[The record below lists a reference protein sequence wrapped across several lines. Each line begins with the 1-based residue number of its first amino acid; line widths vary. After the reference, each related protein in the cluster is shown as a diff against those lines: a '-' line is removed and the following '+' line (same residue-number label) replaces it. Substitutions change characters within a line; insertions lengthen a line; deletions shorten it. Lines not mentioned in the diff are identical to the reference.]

1 MLPVPR
7 GAHTRVASGPPVGS
21 GLGRPLAHPW
31 SARFTGAHC
40 SPDEFTPMAEWQ
52 ILEPDVDT
60 VLGNC
65 ADPFQALAAGTIPGV
80 VVRNAY
86 DAASCQ
92 TVIKRFVEDDLIPD
106 PARPDTILDG
116 DYQTVGHFR
125 SDDGANRLL
134 RIDIGTSLVNKTR
147 LNADFEDPNR
157 NREAFLEHSEGTYAL
172 FERLFDGLDDPVAL
186 YDTLRRL
193 ACGRI
198 VQPAEEPDGRRYGPA
213 IFRVHY
219 AGQTYA
225 PHINH
230 VRRYDKLT
238 EFAVTRFEYQFAGL
252 ICFQNPAATS
262 DSPHQ
267 PFTTATGTRG
277 SKSVSRLARI
287 AATPHSRAYAK
298 PGSSSNRATSTC
310 STAVSSTRSARSR
323 GTMPASSSRRSSAT
337 RPETARCLS
346 GPDAPGTSRGS
357 ADGRQADSICSS
369 STQLPSGSSII
380 SCARPDGFVTG
391 TATL

>member
-1 MLPVPR
+1 
-7 GAHTRVASGPPVGS
+7 
-21 GLGRPLAHPW
+21 
-31 SARFTGAHC
+31 
-40 SPDEFTPMAEWQ
+40 MAEWQ

-65 ADPFQALAAGTIPGV
+65 ADPFQALAAGTIPGI

-125 SDDGANRLL
+125 SDDGANRPL

-172 FERLFDGLDDPVAL
+172 FERLFDGLDDPIACL

-262 DSPHQ
+262 DSPH
-267 PFTTATGTRG
+267 ATIHDCDWDEGIEERIQAGTYRSYAAQQG
-277 SKSVSRLARI
+277 VREARI
-287 AATPHSRAYAK
+287 VVE
-298 PGSSSNRATSTC
+298 PGDFYLFN
-310 STAVSSTRSARSR
+310 
-323 GTMPASSSRRSSAT
+323 
-337 RPETARCLS
+337 S
-346 GPDAPGTSRGS
+346 GLIHEVGP
-357 ADGRQADSICSS
+357 
-369 STQLPSGSSII
+369 
-380 SCARPDGFVTG
+380 VTG
-391 TATL
+391 DDARIVLATFIGYSPGDREVFVWA